1 MKQKKK
7 RSDVEQAKEELV
19 EKFKVRVDRLFAPET
34 FDLTF
39 DEREKLMDTMLDKGR
54 CEVLEEHIE
63 KDPNGISKNDYNPD
77 ETQLCHC
84 GRCAQICK
92 DENGTVKTFEREIKT
107 KRGIVKTKEHGY
119 YCSHCRKVF
128 FPSPKKSPTIQRK
141 LQP

>member
-1 MKQKKK
+1 M
-7 RSDVEQAKEELV
+7 SGEDTE
-19 EKFKVRVDRLFAPET
+19 VDRT
-34 FDLTF
+34 VI
-39 DEREKLMDTMLDKGR
+39 DEIGDPLIHLIRNSIDHGIEDKATRIARG
-54 CEVLEEHIE
+54 
-63 KDPNGISKNDYNPD
+63 
-77 ETQLCHC
+77 
-84 GRCAQICK
+84 K